1 MSENK
6 KEDNKVKQLA
16 KSLKQKRYDVVNNRL
31 LAALQE
37 GYSSFAD
44 LMSELWRVDPNSLS
58 EYVSEPK
65 TQDFFKEKSQLS
77 SERVLMVL
85 HNYSGKPKN

>member
-1 MSENK
+1 MAVKKEENK
-6 KEDNKVKQLA
+6 AKQLA
-16 KSLKQKRYDVVNNRL
+16 KSLKQKRYDVVNNKL
-31 LAALQE
+31 LSALQE

-44 LMSELWRVDPNSLS
+44 LMSELWRIDSASLS

-65 TQDFFKEKSQLS
+65 TQAFFKEKSQLS

-85 HNYSGKPKN
+85 HNYSGKSKN